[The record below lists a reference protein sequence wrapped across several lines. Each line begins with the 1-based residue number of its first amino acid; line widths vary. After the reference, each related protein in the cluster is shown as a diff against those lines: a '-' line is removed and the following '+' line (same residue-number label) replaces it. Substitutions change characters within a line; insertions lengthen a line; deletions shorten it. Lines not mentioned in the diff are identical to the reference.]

1 MFLILAPNEYVLIK
15 CQCHSLKPFVSWSRI
30 FQPWC
35 IWVLHGETNGCFFN
49 LFAKCLLGNKKLSVI
64 FVSLVFYFDI
74 YVPFMNFVSF
84 LQIGSLLFLS
94 ALGVFP
100 VSCVFFMEFFCF
112 VDVIYY
118 CLYISLLLAFVQII
132 LFKMFFLLNFSFSL

>member
-1 MFLILAPNEYVLIK
+1 MLVPQSET
-15 CQCHSLKPFVSWSRI
+15 FVSWSRI

-100 VSCVFFMEFFCF
+100 VSCVFFHEIFLLCGC
-112 VDVIYY
+112 Y
-118 CLYISLLLAFVQII
+118 LLLFVH
-132 LFKMFFLLNFSFSL
+132 FSFTSFCANHFV